1 MAHEDRSPNDAHD
14 ECTTGCGA
22 HDRRRFVKD
31 GLMAVAALAAL
42 GASADKLHAMTLGFA
57 TAARDGA
64 LLRYPIPAAD
74 GATIDAESKVV
85 VVRFQNALHAFALEC
100 PHRGTDVE
108 WQADR
113 GRFYCPKHKST
124 FQPEGT
130 FIAGKAE
137 RNMDRY
143 PVRIEGAELIVDTAA
158 FIRSDR
164 DAAGWAAAK
173 VSTAA

>member
-1 MAHEDRSPNDAHD
+1 MSGRDHEDTCDVPC
-14 ECTTGCGA
+14 ELP
-22 HDRRRFVKD
+22 DRRSFLKD

-42 GASADKLHAMTLGFA
+42 GANADKLHAMTLTYA
-57 TAARDGA
+57 TAIRDGA
-64 LLRYPIPAAD
+64 ILKYPIPAAD
-74 GATIDAESKVV
+74 GATIDAANKVI
-85 VVRFQNALHAFALEC
+85 VVRFQNSLHAFAAEC

-143 PVRIEGAELIVDTAA
+143 PVRLENGELVVDTAA

>member
-1 MAHEDRSPNDAHD
+1 MFSHD
-14 ECTTGCGA
+14 EHDACDNTCELP
-22 HDRRRFVKD
+22 DRRSFLKD

-42 GASADKLHAMTLGFA
+42 GASADKLHAMSLSFA
-57 TAARDGA
+57 TAVRDGA
-64 LLRYPIPAAD
+64 ILRYPIPAAD
-74 GATIDAESKVV
+74 GATVDAENKLV
-85 VVRFQNALHAFALEC
+85 VVRYQNSVHAFALEC

-113 GRFYCPKHKST
+113 SRFYCPKHKST

-143 PVRIEGAELIVDTAA
+143 PVRIENNQLVVDTAA

-164 DAAGWAAAK
+164 DAAAWAAAK
-173 VSTAA
+173 VSVSA

>member
-1 MAHEDRSPNDAHD
+1 MSVHD
-14 ECTTGCGA
+14 EHNDCDASCETSLP
-22 HDRRRFVKD
+22 DRRAFLKD

-57 TAARDGA
+57 TAIRDGA
-64 LLRYPIPAAD
+64 ILRYPIPTVD
-74 GATIDAESKVV
+74 GATIDAANKVII
-85 VVRFQNALHAFALEC
+85 VRFQNSMHAFVLEC
-100 PHRGTDVE
+100 PHRGTDVQ

-143 PVRIEGAELIVDTAA
+143 PVRIEGAELVVDTAA

-164 DAAGWAAAK
+164 DAAAWAAAK
-173 VSTAA
+173 VTAAA

>member
-1 MAHEDRSPNDAHD
+1 MS
-14 ECTTGCGA
+14 
-22 HDRRRFVKD
+22 DRRAFLKD

-42 GASADKLHAMTLGFA
+42 GANADKLHAMTLSYA
-57 TAARDGA
+57 TAAREGA
-64 LLRYPIPAAD
+64 ILRYPIPAVD
-74 GATIDAESKVV
+74 GATIDAANDVII
-85 VVRFQNALHAFALEC
+85 VRFQNSLHAFALEC
-100 PHRGTDVE
+100 PHRGTNVE

-158 FIRSDR
+158 FVRSDR
-164 DAAGWAAAK
+164 DAAAWAAAK
-173 VSTAA
+173 VSTAT

>member
-1 MAHEDRSPNDAHD
+1 MVEHDAPDTCGND
-14 ECTTGCGA
+14 TTCDSTLP
-22 HDRRRFVKD
+22 DRRSFLKN
-31 GLMAVAALAAL
+31 GLMAVAALTAL
-42 GASADKLHAMTLGFA
+42 GAHADKLHAMTLSYA
-57 TAARDGA
+57 TAIRDGA
-64 LLRYPIPAAD
+64 ILRYPIPAAD
-74 GATIDAESKVV
+74 GATVDAANKVII
-85 VVRFQNALHAFALEC
+85 VRFQNGLHAFALEC

-143 PVRIEGAELIVDTAA
+143 PVRIEGAELVVDTAA

-164 DAAGWAAAK
+164 DATAWAAAK
-173 VSTAA
+173 VSPAA

>member
-1 MAHEDRSPNDAHD
+1 MALHDAQHATD
-14 ECTTGCGA
+14 SCETPCELP
-22 HDRRRFVKD
+22 DRRSFLKD

-42 GASADKLHAMTLGFA
+42 GASAETLHAMTLSSA
-57 TAARDGA
+57 TATRDGA

-74 GATIDAESKVV
+74 GATVDAVNKVI
-85 VVRFQNALHAFALEC
+85 VVRFQNSIHAFALEC
-100 PHRGTDVE
+100 PHRGTDVQ

-130 FIAGKAE
+130 FVAGKAE

-173 VSTAA
+173 VAPAAV